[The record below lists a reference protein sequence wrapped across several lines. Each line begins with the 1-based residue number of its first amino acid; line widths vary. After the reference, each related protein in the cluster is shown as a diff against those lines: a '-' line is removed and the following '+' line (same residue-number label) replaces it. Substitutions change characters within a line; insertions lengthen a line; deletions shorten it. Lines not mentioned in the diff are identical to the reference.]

1 MKKAIRPL
9 LLFLLLA
16 VSGCG
21 RNDCDIR
28 GRWAFRSASGDDLH
42 LAFSGSREE
51 GTLAIVG
58 HEDSASGT
66 YSVTG
71 STIVFALLPRPGWAG
86 FPVHKFRGEFAS
98 RDRIT
103 GTMERANIY
112 PTDPPGDWIIEQVEA
127 TRY

>member
-16 VSGCG
+16 GAGCG
-21 RNDCDIR
+21 RDDCDIR
-28 GRWAFRSASGDDLH
+28 GRWIFRSASGDDLH
-42 LAFSGSREE
+42 LAFSGANEE
-51 GTLAIVG
+51 GTLAIIG
-58 HEDSASGT
+58 LEESASGT
-66 YSVTG
+66 YSVTDR
-71 STIVFALLPRPGWAG
+71 TIVFALLPRPGWAG

-103 GTMERANIY
+103 GTMEKANIY
-112 PTDPPGDWIIEQVEA
+112 PTAPPGDWISEQVEA

>member
-9 LLFLLLA
+9 LMFLLLA
-16 VSGCG
+16 GAGCG
-21 RNDCDIR
+21 RNDYDIR
-28 GRWAFRSASGDDLH
+28 GWWTFRSASGDDLH
-42 LAFSGSREE
+42 LAFSGSRQE

-58 HEDSASGT
+58 HEEAASGT

-71 STIVFALLPRPGWAG
+71 STIVFSLLPQPGWAG
-86 FPVHKFRGEFAS
+86 FSVHKFHGEFAS
-98 RDRIT
+98 RDHII

-112 PTDPPGDWIIEQVEA
+112 PTDPPGDWIVEQVEA